1 MNKLTFPVF
10 FVLFLVIINLSYSI
24 DKEDFE
30 KASEDYTNQYIN
42 EFRGKVKNYLTER
55 KIYKNESAIISK
67 ELFRKIFREIMSG
80 ENEDNI
86 SPEFL
91 ETFDKLTETFIEDAF
106 PEGVNYIKG
115 SEIHNYFEYEKITEM
130 MSKYAAKSSGNT
142 DL

>member
-1 MNKLTFPVF
+1 
-10 FVLFLVIINLSYSI
+10 
-24 DKEDFE
+24 
-30 KASEDYTNQYIN
+30 
-42 EFRGKVKNYLTER
+42 
-55 KIYKNESAIISK
+55 
-67 ELFRKIFREIMSG
+67 MSG